1 MALRVV
7 YAMRRDGL
15 EPDETALN
23 CYHSGRHDELQ
34 IQQQRR
40 GASSKSPQQQ
50 QPRSVADAAPERK
63 EVDNTGGGALRRIQD
78 AFLGK
83 DRNPYES
90 LLLVECTQYN
100 PNDRRRIGEQRVR
113 IIV

>member
-1 MALRVV
+1 VALRVV

-23 CYHSGRHDELQ
+23 CYHSGKHDQGLVP
-34 IQQQRR
+34 RR
-40 GASSKSPQQQ
+40 LASEEST
-50 QPRSVADAAPERK
+50 QPPHPPPNAVPADAAPDRPGW
-63 EVDNTGGGALRRIQD
+63 TMRRIKD
-78 AFLGK
+78 TILGR
-83 DRNPYES
+83 DRSPYES
-90 LLLVECTQYN
+90 LLLVECTQYD